1 MPSSKQAKTV
11 APYGF
16 WESPISTDLLLQKAT
31 ALSEVLV
38 PANSETGTDVAWV
51 ELRMSESGRYAL
63 MHSSSLSSD
72 NATEISAGK
81 YSARSGVHE
90 YGGGAAASL
99 ADGSFIFSDYNPK
112 SFDVLRA
119 QQDQEPKV
127 VTPENAAIRYADFGP
142 HPTESEL
149 CLAIQED
156 HAEDT
161 PSTVVNSI
169 VLLDLKSKPARV
181 HTLLQG
187 KKADQ
192 ESEADGPQK
201 RDFYTFPRF
210 SPNGKYVS
218 WVSWNHPSMPWWD
231 TQLWVAKLDLSNPDT
246 PKLVAPTQI
255 KVASA
260 EAGKQQVLQQPVWAI
275 PANPA
280 DDAAKLFFSCDATGF
295 LNLYSTTISSSSSS
309 LEVVSPEPI
318 LPEPVKHDF
327 TAPAWTCNN
336 SDYIPLSPDLLI
348 VSYSQGA
355 KESLG
360 LINLRRPRLI
370 PLHTPFVSIS
380 QLRRLTSTSFAL
392 LATRPD
398 EPTSLIKIDLRGLAS
413 NNYTL
418 TESNITIIKRS
429 STLISDGVI
438 DKSYLSTAREIDFP
452 TTLPSGEKAVAHA
465 IIFEPKNKD
474 FVGPKGTA
482 PPCVFNIHGGPS
494 SSAGMGF
501 NLQTA
506 FWTSRGFMVCS
517 VNYGGST
524 GYGREY
530 LERLTGQWGVTDVV
544 DCVAAAKF
552 LGSKASLDPRPF
564 GELSSAEQDAVRNS
578 IEAETTESDSVI
590 IEEASTSGG
599 VKITVHNTTPS
610 WTLLDLVLAPAS
622 LAAAFFS
629 VKFATNVMTN
639 YTHCIPALIRPT
651 TTLTRTAVKVGIA
664 ALTTLPYLSSKI
676 SRVLSEGAAIIPG
689 LGVQLTTTRGLDLF
703 GRKWIKRR
711 SERLVPEDKI
721 LDVYVAEGYR
731 YWSVVDYLAL
741 VTLTGGGARIEKLF
755 PNLFPRL
762 VSVQRIYRA
771 LTPHLAT
778 NHSNETKS
786 TFFKTKTKSKS
797 KSDLNIKA
805 LSLADPNAML
815 ISGGSAGGYTV
826 LSALCFHP
834 SIFSG
839 GVSKY
844 GISSLALLAEESHK
858 FESQYPFQL
867 IGGTPQSHPQVYH
880 DRSPLFAAS
889 NIRAPI
895 LLLQGSEDKVVPKTQ
910 ADKFVQEL
918 KNGGG
923 KQNKDWKYIVYKGE
937 GHGFRNGDNVKDAL
951 QQELSWWRRNCLPH

>member
-1 MPSSKQAKTV
+1 MPSSIQSKTV

-63 MHSSSLSSD
+63 MHSSSLTSE

-119 QQDQEPKV
+119 QQGKEPEV

-169 VLLDLKSKPARV
+169 VLLDLKSKPAKV

-187 KKADQ
+187 KKADE
-192 ESEADGPQK
+192 ESEANGPQQ

-210 SPNGKYVS
+210 SPNGKYVC

-231 TQLWVAKLDLSNPDT
+231 TQLWVAKLDLSKPDAPT
-246 PKLVAPTQI
+246 LVSPTQI
-255 KVASA
+255 KVAA
-260 EAGKQQVLQQPVWAI
+260 TEAGKQQVLQQPVWAI
-275 PANPA
+275 PANA
-280 DDAAKLFFSCDATGF
+280 SDESAKLFFSCDATGF
-295 LNLYSTTISSSSSS
+295 LNLYSTTISSGSAS
-309 LEVVSPEPI
+309 LGVASPEPI

-418 TESNITIIKRS
+418 AESNITIIKRS

-452 TTLPSGEKAVAHA
+452 TTLPNGEKAVAHA

-474 FVGPKGTA
+474 FVAPKGTA
-482 PPCVFNIHGGPS
+482 PPCIFNIHGGPS

-530 LERLTGQWGVTDVV
+530 LERLTGEWGVTDVI
-544 DCVAAAKF
+544 DCVAAAKY

-564 GELSSAEQDAVRNS
+564 GELTLEEQDAARKA
-578 IEAETTESDSVI
+578 IDEEKTESESVV
-590 IEEASTSGG
+590 IEEASNSGG
-599 VKITVHNTTPS
+599 VKITIHNTIPS
-610 WTLLDLVLAPAS
+610 WTLLDLFLAPAS
-622 LAAAFFS
+622 LVAAFFG

-651 TTLTRTAVKVGIA
+651 TAFTRTAVKVGIA
-664 ALTTLPYLSSKI
+664 ALTTLPYLSWKI
-676 SRVLSEGAAIIPG
+676 SRVLSESAAILPG
-689 LGVQLTTTRGLDLF
+689 LGIQLTTTRGLELF
-703 GRKWIKRR
+703 GGRWVKRS
-711 SERLVPEDKI
+711 SERLVPEDKV
-721 LDVYVAEGYR
+721 LDVYVGEGYR
-731 YWSVVDYLAL
+731 YWSVLDYLAL
-741 VTLTGGGARIEKLF
+741 VTSTGGGAKIEKLF
-755 PNLFPRL
+755 PNLLPRL
-762 VSVQRIYRA
+762 SSVQRIYRA
-771 LTPHLAT
+771 LTPHLAVNDSCKT
-778 NHSNETKS
+778 ES
-786 TFFKTKTKSKS
+786 TWLKTEIRTKTS
-797 KSDLNIKA
+797 
-805 LSLADPNAML
+805 SLADRNAML

-826 LSALCFHP
+826 LACLCFHP
-834 SIFSG
+834 TIFSG
-839 GVSKY
+839 GVSRY
-844 GISSLALLAEESHK
+844 GISSLTLLAEESHK

-867 IGGTPQSHPQVYH
+867 IGGTPQSHPQLYH
-880 DRSPLFAAS
+880 NRSPLFAANKLKS
-889 NIRAPI
+889 PI
-895 LLLQGSEDKVVPKTQ
+895 LLLQGSQDKVVPKNQ
-910 ADKFVQEL
+910 ADKFIQIL
-918 KNGGG
+918 KNSGA
-923 KQNKDWKYIVYKGE
+923 KQNIHWKYIVYQGE
-937 GHGFRNGDNVKDAL
+937 AHGFRMAQNVKDAIE
-951 QQELSWWRRNCLPH
+951 QELNWWKYTCLPPH